1 MLQVGGVH
9 EAVMTAAPGW
19 GVPIVQLVAPEQP
32 VATLPAVSAAGAE
45 DVHVRDGVGTIQPW
59 TSTAVALMV
68 SDVPLFAI
76 KPVWPMFEPTS
87 SAMHCTGQV
96 SALKGWLDTPA
107 ADAITWVS
115 PGVFDTTVAWFVTTL
130 LDVVTIDRKSVV

>member
-1 MLQVGGVH
+1 MPAGTRGKPMLQVGGVH
-9 EAVMTAAPGW
+9 EAVMAAAPAW
-19 GVPIVQLVAPEQP
+19 VVPIVQLVAPEQP
-32 VATLPAVSAAGAE
+32 AVVVPVVGVPVVGVPVVGVPVVPLPAVSAAGAE
-45 DVHVRDGVGTIQPW
+45 DVHVRDGLGTIQPW

-96 SALKGWLDTPA
+96 SAL
-107 ADAITWVS
+107 
-115 PGVFDTTVAWFVTTL
+115 
-130 LDVVTIDRKSVV
+130 